1 MFKKFFHK
9 IADMQERRAAYH
21 LLHTLTDKQL
31 KDMGITRGEIRQ
43 RVYQK

>member
-21 LLHTLTDKQL
+21 ALHTLTNKQL